1 MALYSVHIQGDTLQ
15 SDAEAAFVRQTFSW
29 KAFFFGPLWLL
40 RHRLWTGLAL
50 WAAGYSVLI
59 AASLAVVSAS
69 ACLFIALA
77 LQILL
82 GLEANRLREAKL
94 AAQGYN
100 LVEIISAPARDEAEI
115 AFYRHFDAPDGPL
128 ADIASGAGSGPG
140 S

>member
-1 MALYSVHIQGDTLQ
+1 MALYSVHIQGDGPQ
-15 SDAEAAFVRQTFSW
+15 SVAEAAFVRQAFSW

-40 RHRLWTGLAL
+40 WHRLWAGLAL
-50 WAAGYSVLI
+50 WAAAYAILI
-59 AASLAVVSAS
+59 AASLTAVSAA

-77 LQILL
+77 LQMLL

-94 AAQGYN
+94 GRQGYR

-115 AFYRHFDAPDGPL
+115 AFYRQFDAPDGSL
-128 ADIASGAGSGPG
+128 TDVASGPQGGAS